1 MRTRTRTATVLLLSA
16 GALALG
22 SGTAVA
28 GTDDVQPGPDYSGSQ
43 PGPDHS
49 DSQPGA
55 SPGTA
60 ELVDDNAARVLGSV
74 LGGLFD

>member
-1 MRTRTRTATVLLLSA
+1 VLLLSA

-28 GTDDVQPGPDYSGSQ
+28 GTGDVQPGPDYTAFE
-43 PGPDHS
+43 PGPDYS
-49 DSQPGA
+49 IFEPGA

-74 LGGLFD
+74 LGGLFG

>member
-1 MRTRTRTATVLLLSA
+1 VLLLSA

-28 GTDDVQPGPDYSGSQ
+28 GTDDVQPGPEYTAFE
-43 PGPDHS
+43 PGPDYTAFEPGPDYS
-49 DSQPGA
+49 IFEPGA

-74 LGGLFD
+74 LGGLFG

>member
-28 GTDDVQPGPDYSGSQ
+28 GTDDVQPGPDYTAFE
-43 PGPDHS
+43 PGPDYS
-49 DSQPGA
+49 IFEPGA

-74 LGGLFD
+74 LGGLFG